1 MSATDCRALR
11 FRDVLQLREFRWLW
25 LADIQSLLGDQLA
38 RVALSVLVFD
48 RTRSGLLT
56 AGVYALTYLPALA
69 GLVLGVLADR
79 VPRRAMLVGGDL
91 VRAVLLATMAINV
104 VPLGA
109 VAALLVLVVAVGAP
123 WKAAESALVADIL
136 TGEGYALGTGLRVAT
151 VQAAQL
157 VGFAVGGAVVAGVGA
172 RPALAVDAVTFA
184 VSAVVIRIT
193 VRQRPAA
200 QSARPGTGT
209 AGWNEGLLVI
219 SRSRYLRA
227 LVGLAWLAGVFVVPE
242 GLAAPYAAALHGG
255 PSTVGLLLASAPA
268 GVLIGS
274 LLFVR
279 LRGESSRARWV
290 VPLAVAAGIPLVLS
304 GLRPGLPVTMVLWAA
319 SGACMAYQV
328 QIITEFVAAVP
339 DRVRGQAIAV
349 ASSGL
354 LAAQG
359 IGLFIGGLVAQ
370 AWSVPGAIA
379 VAGGLGSLVALG
391 LGVTRRRAYLA
402 RAAPPT
408 LSRGGSGAQPTG
420 S

>member
-1 MSATDCRALR
+1 MTAADRRTLR
-11 FRDVLQLREFRWLW
+11 FRDVLEVREFRWLW
-25 LADIQSLLGDQLA
+25 LADMQSLLGDQLA

-69 GLVLGVLADR
+69 GLVVGALADR
-79 VPRRAMLVGGDL
+79 LPRRALLVGGDL
-91 VRAVLLATMAINV
+91 VRAVLLSGMAIRA
-104 VPLGA
+104 VPLGV

-136 TGEGYALGTGLRVAT
+136 AGEGYALGAGLRVAS

-157 VGFAVGGAVVAGVGA
+157 IGFAAGGAVVAGVGA
-172 RPALAVDAVTFA
+172 RPALAVDASTFA
-184 VSAVVIRIT
+184 VSALVIRMA
-193 VRQRPAA
+193 VRRRPAA
-200 QSARPGTGT
+200 QPARSGTGS

-219 SRSRYLRA
+219 TRSAYLRA

-242 GLAAPYAAALHGG
+242 GLAAPYAASLHGG
-255 PSTVGLLLASAPA
+255 ASTVGLLLASAPA

-274 LLFVR
+274 LLFTR
-279 LRGESSRARWV
+279 LLGNSTRSRWV
-290 VPLAVAAGIPLVLS
+290 VPMAVAAGVPLVVCGLS
-304 GLRPGLPVTMVLWAA
+304 PGLPVTMLLWAA

-339 DRVRGQAIAV
+339 DRVRGQTIAV

-359 IGLFIGGLVAQ
+359 VGLFIGGVIAQ
-370 AWSVPGAIA
+370 AWSTPAAIA
-379 VAGGLGSLVALG
+379 VAGAVGSLLALR
-391 LGVTRRRAYLA
+391 LGVTRRRAA
-402 RAAPPT
+402 R
-408 LSRGGSGAQPTG
+408 LSGRKTSSPRAGAG
-420 S
+420 AESAIS